1 MPAPY
6 AICANHARALYAEG
20 AAGHCR
26 QSRFPGRCNSGPGGH
41 ENAVRPCFI
50 DLPVVYRLRALAEA
64 RRPGRHAAAS
74 GCSRKARTGRG
85 RSPGRLHLQRWV
97 GFAFAGRLPG
107 RHGARTA
114 SAAHRRTGADRCP
127 AFHRRSADRFGA
139 LSSVVLA
146 KAKARKC
153 RVAATALTE
162 SCDRRGTLSI
172 REACGLQK
180 QTAETSSQPSR
191 LDCLCRP
198 AKTGSAANSP
208 HSIECWAPTS
218 KVGRAREVGGYGCRK
233 SCALPVLE
241 AQLCLDKGGTIPE
254 TELR

>member
-1 MPAPY
+1 V
-6 AICANHARALYAEG
+6 H
-20 AAGHCR
+20 
-26 QSRFPGRCNSGPGGH
+26 
-41 ENAVRPCFI
+41 
-50 DLPVVYRLRALAEA
+50 RLRAPPEA
-64 RRPGRHAAAS
+64 RRTGRHASAS

-97 GFAFAGRLPG
+97 GFTFAGRLPG

-114 SAAHRRTGADRCP
+114 SAADRRTGTDQCP

-139 LSSVVLA
+139 LSSVVPA

-162 SCDRRGTLSI
+162 SCDRRSTLLI
-172 REACGLQK
+172 REVYGLQK
-180 QTAETSSQPSR
+180 QTAEISSQP
-191 LDCLCRP
+191 LPQDCLCRP
-198 AKTGSAANSP
+198 AKTGSAVNFL
-208 HSIECWAPTS
+208 HSTKCWAPTS
-218 KVGRAREVGGYGCRK
+218 KVGTAREAGDCGCPK

-241 AQLCLDKGGTIPE
+241 AQLCPEKGGTIPE